1 MIPDLSQIAQCS
13 LRLEE
18 NNIFTLF
25 YVSITEN
32 AGDYCAG
39 RKTLGAGRMLFLKGV
54 ALPSASESPLALP
67 LPLALAL
74 AALLFA
80 GRALGEVA
88 DGVAAG
94 ERHLA
99 RAELVEGCLGDQELD
114 FHSTADL
121 RIL

>member
-67 LPLALAL
+67 LPLALLAGSRAP
-74 AALLFA
+74 AALGAPGA
-80 GRALGEVA
+80 GLAHRLLDRLLGH
-88 DGVAAG
+88 
-94 ERHLA
+94 R
-99 RAELVEGCLGDQELD
+99 RLGL
-114 FHSTADL
+114 S
-121 RIL
+121 